1 MKILPGEIFV
11 IDGVGDLD
19 SGDINLGGGGQQ
31 EPLVHPEHTIQLK
44 MIRDS
49 TIYGRCQGNSQ
60 GNSGYAVIDRGLAG

>member
-31 EPLVHPEHTIQLK
+31 EPLVHPEHTIEDNW
-44 MIRDS
+44 RS
-49 TIYGRCQGNSQ
+49 HTIYGLNTLPF
-60 GNSGYAVIDRGLAG
+60 SG